1 MARKF
6 GVLQNTQSQPINLFS
21 LQGDP
26 GIQGLKGEKVR
37 ETPDPGRCALA
48 TGSLSDPFSSFP
60 RGSPACPA
68 AQLWGPSILGLL
80 QGPKEMWASLA
91 SVCLGFR

>member
-1 MARKF
+1 MP
-6 GVLQNTQSQPINLFS
+6 QHTQSQPINLFS

-37 ETPDPGRCALA
+37 EPQSPGCCALA

-60 RGSPACPA
+60 RGIPAYPA
-68 AQLWGPSILGLL
+68 AQLWGPSILSLL
-80 QGPKEMWASLA
+80 QGPKEMWAPLA
-91 SVCLGFR
+91 SVCLAFR